1 MHTNIKIFRIKEL
14 LIRGTTEMRLTGRT
28 KLSRTV
34 RERDEVEGET
44 PLSIGT
50 QVLGA

>member
-1 MHTNIKIFRIKEL
+1 MKIFEMKEL
-14 LIRGTTEMRLTGRT
+14 LIRDITEMRLTGRT
-28 KLSRTV
+28 KLSRKA
-34 RERDEVEGET
+34 RERDAVEGET